1 MEIINFALPA
11 LIQAFDLIFTWEQIS
26 WLVVGVVLGLSVGI
40 FPGLG
45 GIAGLSLVL
54 PFLYGMDPVSGLAMM
69 VGLVAVIPTSDTF
82 ASVLMGI
89 PGSSASQATILDGFP
104 LSKNGQAAR
113 ALSAA
118 FVSSLFGG
126 IFGAIVL
133 TFFIIIARPIV
144 LSFRLPELLMLT
156 ILGLSMVGIL
166 SGNSGLKGVIAACLG
181 LAFGAIGEA
190 PA

>member
-69 VGLVAVIPTSDTF
+69 VGQVAVIPTSDTF

-89 PGSSASQATILDGFP
+89 PGSSATQATI
-104 LSKNGQAAR
+104 
-113 ALSAA
+113 
-118 FVSSLFGG
+118 
-126 IFGAIVL
+126 
-133 TFFIIIARPIV
+133 
-144 LSFRLPELLMLT
+144 
-156 ILGLSMVGIL
+156 
-166 SGNSGLKGVIAACLG
+166 
-181 LAFGAIGEA
+181 
-190 PA
+190 